1 MLAAQSR
8 IITDINRKRK
18 FNNGI
23 VVNGYAYEWR
33 VSRHIHYKINQGFF
47 ELMLCYFVF
56 EVTSHRLFSTK
67 A

>member
-1 MLAAQSR
+1 MVLAAQRLLQILIENESS
-8 IITDINRKRK
+8 T
-18 FNNGI
+18 FGI
-23 VVNGYAYEWR
+23 VVNGYAYKWR

>member
-1 MLAAQSR
+1 MVLAAQRLLQILIENESS
-8 IITDINRKRK
+8 TMAY
-18 FNNGI
+18 